1 MGWVYRSGADA
12 GTANDG
18 HRPLGRA
25 DAVALLVI
33 ALVAFGLGVARQPW
47 AGFNP
52 DESRWISRA
61 HYLRDLAD
69 PFGPTWQD
77 GYMMR
82 GQPPLGSVMT
92 GLGLVLQGRDL
103 ETNGPW
109 DFSIPGAEGWQHN
122 IDVGNFPTPD
132 DLAAARRTNAAL
144 VGLTAVVLALVGFR
158 LSGRVAGVAAG
169 GLVAVHPFSAYL
181 GSIATAD
188 ALLGLLVALAALAA
202 IALASRPTWPRALAL
217 GVLLGLG
224 GGVKLSP
231 LFVAVPLAG
240 LGGLLLAARR
250 RRDGRWPR
258 PADDVLAWGL
268 LGTPLVAAAVFVA
281 TNPYL
286 WPDPVGRTANLFAF
300 RTAEMAAQ
308 SHDWPVMAVP
318 TRAEALHRVGV
329 NFGERF
335 SILGGLAQR
344 AGLPGGTRPPEI
356 ELLAAVAG
364 LLCFAALALVGGPR
378 GAAGLAL
385 VVLGGQTA
393 VTLLGMRS
401 EFDRYHVPM
410 LLLGAVAVG
419 LLAAALPGCA
429 RAGRRALTTARPDPR
444 RGERPEPRSV
454 LSPGGD

>member
-1 MGWVYRSGADA
+1 MGWVYRSGTRAETA
-12 GTANDG
+12 GNVPW
-18 HRPLGRA
+18 RLVRA
-25 DAVALLVI
+25 DVVALLVI
-33 ALVAFGLGVARQPW
+33 AVVAFGLGVARQPW

-122 IDVGNFPTPD
+122 IDVGNFPSPD

-144 VGLTAVVLALVGFR
+144 VALTAVVLALTGYR
-158 LSGRVAGVAAG
+158 LAGRVAGVAAG
-169 GLVAVHPFSAYL
+169 GLVAVHPFTAYL

-202 IALASRPTWPRALAL
+202 IALADRPTWPRAITL

-231 LFVAVPLAG
+231 LFVAVPLAA

-250 RRDGRWPR
+250 RRDRRWPR
-258 PADDVLAWGL
+258 PSDDVLAWGL
-268 LGTPLVAAAVFVA
+268 LATPLVAVAVFVA

-335 SILGGLAQR
+335 SILGGLTR
-344 AGLPGGTRPPEI
+344 LAGLPDGARPPEL
-356 ELLAAVAG
+356 ELLAALAG

-419 LLAAALPGCA
+419 LLAAALPGSV
-429 RAGRRALTTARPDPR
+429 RAGRRALNAARST
-444 RGERPEPRSV
+444 GHGSGRPVAKSL